1 MRIEEPPYTRAREEI
16 GTNTF
21 RPPHPAV
28 VAARAERKR
37 AKARKPEIAAKEAA
51 RLRKCRVNFEMG
63 KVG

>member
-1 MRIEEPPYTRAREEI
+1 MIRALLHRL
-16 GTNTF
+16 

-51 RLRKCRVNFEMG
+51 RLRKCRERMDG
-63 KVG
+63 